1 MITSDQIL
9 AERSAELAKCL
20 ESGDLVS
27 SFLAMQARSSDDAN
41 LHAALEEA
49 RRRLSAV
56 ALVHRRLYRADQIE
70 AVDAA
75 RYIEELSGDMLASM
89 GAEWAGQ
96 LRLDLAPVMVPADR
110 AVTLGLVVTELV
122 INANKYAYGGA
133 PGPIAIVLE
142 EDRGRLR
149 LTVSDKGRG
158 RTGARIGFGSR
169 MIEAMV
175 GQLRG
180 ELAYE
185 NAKPGSRAVLTAPIT
200 PD

>member
-1 MITSDQIL
+1 MPG
-9 AERSAELAKCL
+9 ERRFGLQLSCDA
-20 ESGDLVS
+20 G
-27 SFLAMQARSSDDAN
+27 QRSDDAN